1 MPGRAGPMTRRVATP
16 VPPFPG
22 TPDVLPGGTGA
33 MASPR
38 PGPSAGL
45 TSPPTVDPGT
55 AASGGP
61 SASLVLLAFL
71 AVYLV
76 WGSTYLAIRI
86 AIETLPPL
94 LMAGTRFL
102 VAGALLYGWTR
113 ARGAPRPTAL
123 QWGWAVLVGGLLL
136 VFGNGGVVLAEQ
148 WVPSGL
154 VALLVS
160 AVPLWMVLL
169 DWLSGRGERPSPR
182 VAAGVAVGFGGV
194 ALLVGSEGV
203 GAGGRA
209 ELAGGLLVLAAAF
222 FWAVGSLAS
231 RYAPAP
237 SRPGMWIA
245 TQMIGGGGLLLS
257 AGLLAGEA
265 PGLEVAAVSARSLL
279 ALGYLVVFGS
289 LVGFSAYVWLLRVST
304 PARVATYAYVN
315 PVVALVL
322 GWAVAG
328 EPLTFRS
335 LAAAAIIIGAVVV
348 ITTERARGGGR
359 PGPDP
364 SNPRRRR

>member
-1 MPGRAGPMTRRVATP
+1 
-16 VPPFPG
+16 
-22 TPDVLPGGTGA
+22 
-33 MASPR
+33 
-38 PGPSAGL
+38 
-45 TSPPTVDPGT
+45 
-55 AASGGP
+55 
-61 SASLVLLAFL
+61 
-71 AVYLV
+71 
-76 WGSTYLAIRI
+76 
-86 AIETLPPL
+86 
-94 LMAGTRFL
+94 
-102 VAGALLYGWTR
+102 
-113 ARGAPRPTAL
+113 
-123 QWGWAVLVGGLLL
+123 
-136 VFGNGGVVLAEQ
+136 
-148 WVPSGL
+148 
-154 VALLVS
+154 
-160 AVPLWMVLL
+160 
-169 DWLSGRGERPSPR
+169 
-182 VAAGVAVGFGGV
+182 
-194 ALLVGSEGV
+194 
-203 GAGGRA
+203 
-209 ELAGGLLVLAAAF
+209 
-222 FWAVGSLAS
+222 
-231 RYAPAP
+231 
-237 SRPGMWIA
+237 MWIA